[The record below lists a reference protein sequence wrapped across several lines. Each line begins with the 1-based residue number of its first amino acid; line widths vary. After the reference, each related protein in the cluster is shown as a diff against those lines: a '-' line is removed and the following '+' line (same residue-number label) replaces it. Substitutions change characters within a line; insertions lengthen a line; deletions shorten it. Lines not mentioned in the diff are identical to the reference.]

1 MPANVY
7 IFLNIACPLGRL
19 FVCACMCVH
28 FKYPAG
34 SGRQKKSEQHSVC
47 TSLSYTPALD
57 MHFLYINTQPC
68 IYTKKYTT
76 SGKHMHFVKL
86 NIYARV
92 YIKKRMCMQGYP
104 GIKKYTAKHIQ
115 QKRRKKRM
123 HKQAY
128 ARK

>member
-1 MPANVY
+1 MPAAAGRMLKMY
-7 IFLNIACPLGRL
+7 THACT
-19 FVCACMCVH
+19 H
-28 FKYPAG
+28 IK
-34 SGRQKKSEQHSVC
+34 
-47 TSLSYTPALD
+47 
-57 MHFLYINTQPC
+57 

-115 QKRRKKRM
+115 HKRRKKRM